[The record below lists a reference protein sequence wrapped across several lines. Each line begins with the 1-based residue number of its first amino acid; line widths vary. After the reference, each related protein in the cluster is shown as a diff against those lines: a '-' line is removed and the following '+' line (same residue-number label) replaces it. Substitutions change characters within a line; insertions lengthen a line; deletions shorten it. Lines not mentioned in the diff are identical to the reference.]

1 MQYAA
6 TLTPHRSP
14 THRAPAVRRASV
26 KHPAGIAARVAIG
39 VLLVAT
45 LVVSTVSLTH
55 APEAATPASWATV
68 SVSENGTL
76 WGIAEAHPVEGR
88 STAETVELICAENGL
103 PDGTIHAGQ
112 VLRVPGSGPAVA
124 LALR

>member
-6 TLTPHRSP
+6 TLTPRSSA
-14 THRAPAVRRASV
+14 TRRTPAARQAYVQA
-26 KHPAGIAARVAIG
+26 HAGIAARAAIG

-45 LVVSTVSLTH
+45 LIVSIISITRAPVAA
-55 APEAATPASWATV
+55 APESWATV

-76 WGIAEAHPVEGR
+76 WGIAEAHPVEGH
-88 STAETVELICAENGL
+88 STVETVELICAENGL
-103 PDGTIHAGQ
+103 PDGTIHPGQ